1 MRDARW
7 MLYGAT
13 GYTGQLVAEQAAA
26 HGHRPLLAGRND
38 AKLRQMGRRYGFKY
52 AAFALDD
59 VTTIARHTAEV
70 ELVYHAAGPFTY
82 TADPMIRACLATHT
96 HYLDITGE
104 IHVFENT
111 FRYDE
116 VASKTGVALIS
127 GVGFDVIPSDCLA
140 AYVAAQVPHARTL
153 ELGVQALTQVS
164 AGTARSL
171 LEMLP
176 QGALVRRDGQVV
188 GQPLGHGAKDIR
200 YPNGTLRSIPIPWG
214 DIATAYRTTRIP
226 NITAYMPF
234 PPRAIALAR
243 VGGAA
248 AGLLRSRPLR
258 RLIGAVL
265 DRALTGPN
273 AAARAQARSYLWA
286 RASDEIG
293 HSAEAWL
300 ETAEGYEFTALAAI
314 PVIERTLAEA
324 PVGALT
330 PALAFGADF
339 VLDIPGTRR
348 YDQLPAV

>member
-1 MRDARW
+1 MRDIRW

-13 GYTGQLVAEQAAA
+13 GYTGQLVVEQAAA
-26 HGHRPLLAGRND
+26 HGHRPLLAGRSE
-38 AKLRQMGRRYGFKY
+38 AKLRPLGRRYGLKY
-52 AAFALDD
+52 AAFDLSD
-59 VTTIARHTAEV
+59 VTAIARYTAEV

-153 ELGVQALTQVS
+153 EIGVQALTQVS

-176 QGALVRRDGQVV
+176 QGVQVRRDGRIVS
-188 GQPLGHGAKDIR
+188 QPLGQGARDIR
-200 YPNGTLRSIPIPWG
+200 FSNGMRRALPIPWG
-214 DIATAYRTTRIP
+214 DVATAYRTTGVP
-226 NITAYMPF
+226 NITAYTAL
-234 PPRAIALAR
+234 PPSAVRLAQLSR
-243 VGGAA
+243 IGAP
-248 AGLLRSRPLR
+248 LLRSARLR
-258 RLIGAVL
+258 SALGALL
-265 DRALTGPN
+265 DRVLTGPD
-273 AAARAQARSYLWA
+273 AAARAEGRSYLWA
-286 RASDEIG
+286 CARDDTG
-293 HSAEAWL
+293 GSAEAWL
-300 ETAEGYEFTALAAI
+300 ETAEGYAFTALAAI
-314 PVIERTLAEA
+314 PAIERTLTQPLA
-324 PVGALT
+324 GALT

-339 VLDIPGTRR
+339 VLEIPGTQRF
-348 YDQLPAV
+348 DCLPNV

>member
-13 GYTGQLVAEQAAA
+13 GYTGQLVVEQAAA
-26 HGHRPLLAGRND
+26 HGHRPLLAGRDD
-38 AKLRQMGRRYGFKY
+38 AKLRQLGRRYGFKY
-52 AAFALDD
+52 AAFPLDD
-59 VTTIARHTAEV
+59 VTTIARYTAEV

-153 ELGVQALTQVS
+153 EIGVQALTQVS

-176 QGALVRRDGQVV
+176 QGAQVRRDGRIVSL
-188 GQPLGHGAKDIR
+188 PLGRGAKDIR
-200 YPNGTLRSIPIPWG
+200 YVNGTLRSLPIPWG

-234 PPRAIALAR
+234 PPRAIALASA
-243 VGGAA
+243 GGAM
-248 AGLLRSRPLR
+248 AGVLRSAALR
-258 RLIGAVL
+258 RLIGAAL
-265 DRALTGPN
+265 DRTITGPD
-273 AAARAQARSYLWA
+273 AQARAAGRSNLYA
-286 RASDEIG
+286 CASDEIG
-293 HSAEAWL
+293 GSAEAWL
-300 ETAEGYEFTALAAI
+300 ETAEGYQFTALAAI
-314 PVIERTLAEA
+314 PVIERTLAESPA
-324 PVGALT
+324 GALT

-339 VLDIPGTRR
+339 VLEIEGTTR
-348 YDQLPAV
+348 YDHLPHV